1 MLISVNVGG
10 RKANK
15 SALIVNRKGLEMET
29 KQDIEVII
37 LMSMQAESVCA
48 WK

>member
-1 MLISVNVGG
+1 MLISVNADG

-15 SALIVNRKGLEMET
+15 SAPTANRKGLEMET

-37 LMSMQAESVCA
+37 LMSTQAESVLE
-48 WK
+48 